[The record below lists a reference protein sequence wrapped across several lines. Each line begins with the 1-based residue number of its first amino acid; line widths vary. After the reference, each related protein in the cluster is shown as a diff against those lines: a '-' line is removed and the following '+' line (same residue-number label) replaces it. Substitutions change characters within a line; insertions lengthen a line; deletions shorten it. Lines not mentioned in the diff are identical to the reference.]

1 MSVDSYIQVPPDGV
15 GKKIRAIQETNLSG
29 DIVYS
34 KVVKVSGETVIAK
47 VSGEVVK
54 TTFDFGYAKDVVSG
68 AVIRNIVSGQVVL
81 HTVILNRYT
90 SGQVLRVWDSCS
102 GAAGT
107 LISESYAGTALLIP
121 STLIF
126 DCIMYS
132 GIVVTTSGATWYAT
146 VTYKKN

>member
-1 MSVDSYIQVPPDGV
+1 MSVDSYIQVPPDGS

-34 KVVKVSGETVIAK
+34 KVVKVSGETVKI
-47 VSGEVVK
+47 SGEVVK
-54 TTFDFGYAKDVVSG
+54 TTFDFGYEKGVVSG
-68 AVIRNIVSGQVVL
+68 AVICNIVSGQVVL

-90 SGQVLRVWDSCS
+90 SGLALRVWDSCS

-107 LISESYAGTALLIP
+107 LISESYAGTALWVP

-126 DCIMYS
+126 DCVMYS